1 MTLPILD
8 PAILPATTGSTS
20 LADAIRVAIDSD
32 AAMHADYDL
41 HPLCVR
47 SLEHYVERED
57 GERFHVR

>member
-8 PAILPATTGSTS
+8 PAVLPTAIPGTGP
-20 LADAIRVAIDSD
+20 ADSIRVAIEGD

-47 SLEHYVERED
+47 SLEHYVERDD